1 MLRRWMDNDP
11 QFLGSDV
18 DVLDAIAEGRC
29 DVGLVNSYYLGR
41 ELEEDPDFPVAIEWA
56 DQRGRGTH
64 VNLSGIGVIRGSD
77 RRAAATSLLE
87 FLESPDQQRVF
98 VDNNKEF
105 AVARGVE
112 PAPEL
117 ARFGGFKRDP
127 IDVERAGANLDD
139 AVHLM
144 NEVGWE

>member
-29 DVGLVNSYYLGR
+29 DVGLVNLYYLGR
-41 ELEEDPDFPVAIEWA
+41 ELEEDLDF
-56 DQRGRGTH
+56 RGHRVWTARSRH
-64 VNLSGIGVIRGSD
+64 AREPLSGIGVIRGSD